1 MVEMAVQRARPEDYF
16 RGEERAARIF
26 ERVAF
31 SVGSIPVIGVPFVL
45 DGVER
50 VTPFVEEALP
60 SVRGLEA
67 YQSISVGGKE
77 YRFKMWDDGVTSP
90 LRKADLN
97 VKKSYVMVYEPVE
110 AKAVAMAEEKVK
122 AEAAAP
128 QVVKAQETST
138 PQVNYTP
145 LIILGIVSLVIV
157 AICYFGYLSSKR

>member
-1 MVEMAVQRARPEDYF
+1 MAVQRARPEDYF
-16 RGEERAARIF
+16 REEERAAPIF

-45 DGVER
+45 DGAER

-60 SVRGLEA
+60 NVRGLEA
-67 YQSISVGGKE
+67 YPSISVGGRE
-77 YRFKMWDDGVTSP
+77 YKFKMWDDGVTSS

-110 AKAVAMAEEKVK
+110 AKVEEKAKPEV
-122 AEAAAP
+122 AAP

-138 PQVNYTP
+138 PQANYTP
-145 LIILGIVSLVIV
+145 LIILAIAVLGIVGLVS
-157 AICYFGYLSSKR
+157 ICYLASKR

>member
-1 MVEMAVQRARPEDYF
+1 MVKMAVQRARPEDYF
-16 RGEERAARIF
+16 RGEERPAPIV

-31 SVGSIPVIGVPFVL
+31 SVGSIPVVGVPFVL
-45 DGVER
+45 DGAER

-67 YQSISVGGKE
+67 YPSISVGGKE

-110 AKAVAMAEEKVK
+110 AKAVAEEKAK
-122 AEAAAP
+122 PEAATP

-138 PQVNYTP
+138 LQVNYTP

>member
-1 MVEMAVQRARPEDYF
+1 MAVQRARPEDYF
-16 RGEERAARIF
+16 REEERAARIF

-50 VTPFVEEALP
+50 VTPFVEETLP

-110 AKAVAMAEEKVK
+110 AKVEERAKPEV
-122 AEAAAP
+122 AAP